1 MKYIIILFLLLV
13 FSAHSYS
20 QNNDNLRINYTGDS
34 LATDNIIEINLRLTP
49 NISNGTFIKFLS
61 AIKPAIRSVQIDNSE
76 MWLIN
81 KNQIVDKNNVIAWYN
96 QGEGIVLQ
104 YQNKQNGNMAIQ
116 IAYDTDLLKKIQ
128 SLTIEIYEIENVNQE
143 ISIRTEILS
152 SAEVTLQNNSR
163 DE

>member
-1 MKYIIILFLLLV
+1 M
-13 FSAHSYS
+13 
-20 QNNDNLRINYTGDS
+20 
-34 LATDNIIEINLRLTP
+34 
-49 NISNGTFIKFLS
+49 
-61 AIKPAIRSVQIDNSE
+61 QIDNSE